1 MGQNLINKIK
11 TIIDSSCIINDLS
24 LKDAKININIC
35 SENDMEILLLKLD
48 DVKDKIKYF
57 IINNKNDTA
66 TPKHVDKMCDYILFC
81 LKNDFLYVFSIE
93 LKEGNNGGLS
103 QLLAGSVAA
112 NFIINTS
119 QRILKTENNQ
129 NELNQ
134 EYQKYKN
141 LMIKI
146 SNSKK
151 SNKNYI
157 SVKKHIDKNKKNK
170 NAQTPN
176 FEITNNF
183 IKYINHTNF
192 YIDELILFC
201 NKQNNN
207 RITNINQHLFT
218 F

>member
-48 DVKDKIKYF
+48 EVNDKIKYF
-57 IINNKNDTA
+57 IRNNNNDTA

-134 EYQKYKN
+134 EYKN

-146 SNSKK
+146 SNTKK
-151 SNKNYI
+151 SNKNNI
-157 SVKKHIDKNKKNK
+157 SGKKHIEQKK
-170 NAQTPN
+170 
-176 FEITNNF
+176 
-183 IKYINHTNF
+183 
-192 YIDELILFC
+192 
-201 NKQNNN
+201 
-207 RITNINQHLFT
+207 
-218 F
+218 

>member
-48 DVKDKIKYF
+48 DVNDKIKYF
-57 IINNKNDTA
+57 IRNNKNDTA

-119 QRILKTENNQ
+119 QRILKTENNK
-129 NELNQ
+129 NEFYQ
-134 EYQKYKN
+134 EYKH

-146 SNSKK
+146 SNT
-151 SNKNYI
+151 
-157 SVKKHIDKNKKNK
+157 KKNNVINISGK
-170 NAQTPN
+170 KFIEQNRQISN
-176 FEITNNF
+176 FKIIDNYF
-183 IKYINHTNF
+183 IQYFNHTDFKIN
-192 YIDELILFC
+192 DLIKLC

>member
-48 DVKDKIKYF
+48 DVNDKIKYF
-57 IINNKNDTA
+57 IRNNNNDTD

-146 SNSKK
+146 SNTKII
-151 SNKNYI
+151 NKNNI
-157 SVKKHIDKNKKNK
+157 SGKKNIE
-170 NAQTPN
+170 NPPQIPN
-176 FEITNNF
+176 FKITNNF

-207 RITNINQHLFT
+207 RITNINQHLYT